1 MTHANTKCDMERVG
15 AVIVAAGR
23 SERMG
28 GADKIFAE
36 LCGEP
41 LLAHTVA
48 AFQRSSVIDSIV
60 VVLAQDRVEDG
71 RDLARK
77 YNWSKVTAVCAGGV
91 RRQDS
96 VKAGLNQLEN
106 VDWVMIHDGAR
117 PCLTQDIIERGLQ
130 AAKENG
136 AAIPA
141 TPVADTIKVVSADR
155 YVVDTPQRDGLYS
168 AQTPQVF
175 RFDIISA
182 AHRIADEEATD
193 DAVLAERAGCKVKI
207 FQGSSTNIKVTTKE
221 DLVIAEA
228 IISSRIKKK
237 R

>member
-1 MTHANTKCDMERVG
+1 MTQSDTKRDMERVG

-28 GADKIFAE
+28 GADKIFAG

-48 AFQRSSVIDSIV
+48 AFQRSPVIDSIV

-77 YNWSKVTAVCAGGV
+77 YNWSKVTAVCAGGT

-96 VKAGLNQLEN
+96 VKAGLNRMEN

-130 AAKENG
+130 TAKENG

-182 AHRIADEEATD
+182 AHRIADDDATD
-193 DAVLAERAGCKVKI
+193 DAVLAERAGCRVKI